1 MPALYAVT
9 RFGLRFGL
17 MTWADLSGPK
27 LSRAG
32 LGSGADSMDWLNAL
46 YARYRVEA
54 VTILI
59 SFSRTLNAVNEMIN
73 LLD

>member
-17 MTWADLSGPK
+17 PADLSGPK

-32 LGSGADSMDWLNAL
+32 LGSGADSMDWLNAS